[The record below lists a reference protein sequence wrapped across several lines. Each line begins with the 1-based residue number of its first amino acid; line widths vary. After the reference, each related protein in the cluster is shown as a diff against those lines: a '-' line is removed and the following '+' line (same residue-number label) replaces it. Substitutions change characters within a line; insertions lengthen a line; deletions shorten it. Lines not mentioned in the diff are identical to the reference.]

1 MYSRENFINV
11 LSNISFTWARL
22 KFDFKPVMLNL
33 DFLAFV
39 NNDYIYNNNNNNNY
53 RKRNLIIYKY
63 HVNY

>member
-39 NNDYIYNNNNNNNY
+39 NNDYIYNNNNNY